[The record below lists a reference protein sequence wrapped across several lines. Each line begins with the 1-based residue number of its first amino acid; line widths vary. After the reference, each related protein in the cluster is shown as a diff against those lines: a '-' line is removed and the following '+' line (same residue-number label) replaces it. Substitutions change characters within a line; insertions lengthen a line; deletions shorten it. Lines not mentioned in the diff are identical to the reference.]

1 MSRNFKDYIGISLKG
16 LAMGA
21 ADVIP
26 GVSGGTIAFITGI
39 YEELI
44 TSIGNINLGLFK
56 TLKKEGIKSFWKELN
71 GNFLISLAIG
81 IGISLFTLMRLAHFL
96 IENHPIKIWAFFFGL
111 VLASVWFVAKQ
122 VTKWRLSTY
131 IIFALG
137 AIIAF
142 GVTQLTPAGG
152 TNSLFYFFFSGAIAI
167 CAMILP
173 GISGAFILLLLGVY
187 KDASEAVSRLD
198 FEIILIFAIG
208 GITGLLAFSK
218 LLKWLFSNYKNM
230 TLALLGGFILGSL
243 NKIWPW
249 KEVLKTEIIG
259 GKTRIIAERSV
270 LPTNFDGENHM
281 IFAIFLSIVGFLTII
296 LLEKIGDK
304 KTN

>member
-1 MSRNFKDYIGISLKG
+1 MSRSFKDYIGISLKG

-56 TLKKEGIKSFWKELN
+56 TLKEKGIKPFWEELN

-81 IGISLFTLMRLAHFL
+81 IGISLFTLMRLAHYL
-96 IENHPIKIWAFFFGL
+96 IESHPIKIWAFFFGL

-152 TNSLFYFFFSGAIAI
+152 ANSNFYFFFAGAIAI

-198 FEIILIFAIG
+198 FEIILIFGLG
-208 GITGLLAFSK
+208 GITGLLTFSK

-270 LPTNFDGENHM
+270 LPANFDGENHM
-281 IFAIFLSIVGFLTII
+281 IFAIFLFIVGFLTII

>member
-96 IENHPIKIWAFFFGL
+96 IENHPIQIWAFFFGL
-111 VLASVWFVAKQ
+111 VLASIWFIAKQ
-122 VTKWRLSTY
+122 VTQWRLSTY
-131 IIFALG
+131 LTF
-137 AIIAF
+137 AF
-142 GVTQLTPAGG
+142 GALVAFGITQLTPAGG
-152 TNSLFYFFFSGAIAI
+152 TNSYLYFFFSGAIAI

-198 FEIILIFAIG
+198 FEVILIFALG
-208 GITGLLAFSK
+208 GITGLLTFSK
-218 LLKWLFSNYKNM
+218 LLKWLFNNYKNM
-230 TLALLGGFILGSL
+230 TLSLLSGFILGSL

-249 KEVLKTEIIG
+249 KEVLKTEVIG
-259 GKTRIIAERSV
+259 DKTRVIAERSV
-270 LPTNFDGENHM
+270 LPTNFDGESYL
-281 IFAIFLSIVGFLTII
+281 IIAIFLSFAGFLTII
-296 LLEKIGDK
+296 LLEKLGDR